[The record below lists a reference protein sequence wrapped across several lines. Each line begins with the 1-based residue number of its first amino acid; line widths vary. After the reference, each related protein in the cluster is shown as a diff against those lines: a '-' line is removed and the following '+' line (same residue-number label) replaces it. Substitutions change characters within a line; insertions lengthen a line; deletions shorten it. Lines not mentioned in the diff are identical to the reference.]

1 MMKSLLAL
9 VLVVSACGGGSKP
22 PPQEPAPQDPVPMD
36 PVARPDEPTPAP
48 EEPVKPE
55 EPKPD
60 PKVELLA
67 LETAAFDKAKPVFD
81 KWCAKCHTA
90 DGKNTS
96 AKKRKELDITAYP
109 FTGEHANAKDIRKTL
124 GIGGGKP
131 SMPADKKGAV
141 KGDELALI
149 AAWAD
154 AWDASHAGGAHEGHA
169 GH

>member
-1 MMKSLLAL
+1 MMKSMLAF
-9 VLVVSACGGGSKP
+9 VLAVAACGGGSKP

-36 PVARPDEPTPAP
+36 PVAKPDETPVPPP
-48 EEPVKPE
+48 EEVKPE

-67 LETAAFDKAKPVFD
+67 AETAAYDKAKPVFD
-81 KWCAKCHTA
+81 KWCSKCHA
-90 DGKNTS
+90 EGGKNAN
-96 AKKRKELDITAYP
+96 AKKRKELDVTNYP
-109 FTGEHANAKDIRKTL
+109 FTGAHANAKDIRKTL
-124 GIGGGKP
+124 GIGGGKAT
-131 SMPADKKGAV
+131 MPADKKGAV

-149 AAWAD
+149 ATWAD